1 MLLKESLRLIQALFT
16 EEQEALALSASL
28 DREQELMDLIG
39 DQDARARAQLQGLV
53 NAHRKVFG
61 VALHEGRAAIIPH
74 PILVYMVNPRMSGNG
89 SAE

>member
-1 MLLKESLRLIQALFT
+1 M
-16 EEQEALALSASL
+16 ASL

-61 VALHEGRAAIIPH
+61 VALHEGRAAITHHPNIWRIP
-74 PILVYMVNPRMSGNG
+74 ICTRNG
-89 SAE
+89 SAEMAA